1 MNLPKRKIDK
11 VHERIK
17 EKLDKK
23 VKEPSPKRDGL
34 KQILL
39 NKAGYWNGLRSQ
51 EISQANVEQV
61 INLLRGVTEL
71 ETLVPIDDLIEKIK
85 STKRNKYYFAIYFNC
100 NLKDSIIEHGNI
112 VNIHNLVERFI
123 QVVDYLNDAYV
134 FFAYGYYISGNIHS
148 VPLFSDSMLH
158 LTED

>member
-23 VKEPSPKRDGL
+23 VKEPSPKKDGL
-34 KQILL
+34 KQRLL
-39 NKAGYWNGLRSQ
+39 KKAGYWNGLRSQ
-51 EISQANVEQV
+51 EISQGGVEQV
-61 INLLRGVTEL
+61 VNVLRGISEL
-71 ETLVPIDDLIEKIK
+71 ETHLPIDDLIEKMK

-100 NLKDSIIEHGNI
+100 DLKDTIVEQGNI
-112 VNIHNLVERFI
+112 INLDNLAERFM
-123 QVVDYLNDAYV
+123 QVVDYLNDAYF
-134 FFAYGYYISGNIHS
+134 FFAHGYYISGNIHS
-148 VPLFSDSMLH
+148 VPLLTNSMMR